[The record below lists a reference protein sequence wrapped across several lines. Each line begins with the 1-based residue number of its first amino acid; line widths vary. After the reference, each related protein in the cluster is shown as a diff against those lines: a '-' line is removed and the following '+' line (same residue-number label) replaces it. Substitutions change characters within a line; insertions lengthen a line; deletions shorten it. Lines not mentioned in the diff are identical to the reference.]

1 VRVRGPPLRRHR
13 PAKKESG
20 SQPPVKQKRK
30 EAPVASQD
38 WFDKDFYGVLGVSK
52 DVSEAE
58 LKKAYRKLARKY
70 HPDSNPGD
78 ADAEAKFKEIS
89 EAHSV
94 LADPEQRK
102 EYDQMRAMGAG
113 GARFTAGGQN
123 GGFEDVFGGMF
134 GQGNQRTTYS
144 PGGAG
149 GFEDIFGSMFGQ
161 GGFGQSSGGF
171 RGAGGPIKGRDLT
184 ASTTLD
190 FLTAIR
196 GETVKLQAAG
206 GKPISVKIPAGV
218 SDGQKIR
225 LKGKG
230 EPSQDGGAPGDLT
243 LTVTVRKHP
252 VFERD
257 GLNLRVD
264 VPVTF
269 VEATLG
275 ATIEVPTLGGEPVKL
290 RVAPG
295 TPSGRV
301 LRVKG
306 RGVTTAKGI
315 GDLLATVQ
323 VAVPAHLSQEA
334 KDALEAFSSL
344 QPADN
349 PRTELLER
357 ARG

>member
-1 VRVRGPPLRRHR
+1 M
-13 PAKKESG
+13 
-20 SQPPVKQKRK
+20 
-30 EAPVASQD
+30 ASQD
-38 WFDKDFYGVLGVSK
+38 WFDKDFYAVLGVSK
-52 DVSEAE
+52 DISEAD

-78 ADAEAKFKEIS
+78 AKAEAKFKEIS

-102 EYDQMRAMGAG
+102 EYDQMRAMGPG
-113 GARFTAGGQN
+113 RPRFTSGGQGQS

-134 GQGNQRTTYS
+134 NQGGNQRTTFS
-144 PGGAG
+144 PAG
-149 GFEDIFGSMFGQ
+149 GGFDDIFSGL
-161 GGFGQSSGGF
+161 FGQSSGGF
-171 RGAGGPIKGRDLT
+171 RGAGGPTKGRDLT
-184 ASTTLD
+184 ATTTLD
-190 FLTAIR
+190 FLTAIH
-196 GETVKLQAAG
+196 GDTVKLQPSE

-230 EPSQDGGAPGDLT
+230 EPSPDGGAPGDLT

-264 VPVTF
+264 VPITF
-269 VEATLG
+269 TEATLG

-290 RVAPG
+290 KVAAG

-306 RGVTTAKGI
+306 RGVTSPKGT
-315 GDLLATVQ
+315 GDLLATIQ
-323 VAVPAHLSQEA
+323 VAVPAHLSGEA
-334 KDALEAFSSL
+334 REALERFAEL
-344 QPADN
+344 QPDEN
-349 PRTELLER
+349 PRAELL
-357 ARG
+357 AKSKG